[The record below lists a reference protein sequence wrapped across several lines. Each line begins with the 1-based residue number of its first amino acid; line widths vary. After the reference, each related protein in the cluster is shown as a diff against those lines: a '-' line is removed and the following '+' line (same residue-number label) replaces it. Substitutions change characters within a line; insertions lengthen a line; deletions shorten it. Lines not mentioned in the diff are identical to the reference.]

1 MRAPAPPPA
10 PPAPAGLFGNLS
22 VKETSPPPPKTEEE
36 PPSLLDAFSASLENA
51 STAVSDAFPATAA
64 AAADVF
70 GSGELAPAAPA
81 APPPP
86 PQETPKSPV
95 SPGGDPFAALTGLPL
110 TREDKYHAATAG
122 RTGPAFVAP
131 QSQQQMWQQQQQY
144 QQQQYQQQQAWQ
156 QQQWLRQ
163 QQMSGPPSFTA
174 APPMMPG
181 RAAAIP
187 PAAPGESPSGFA
199 FMGAPAPEA
208 DSFGFVS
215 DMIGAKK

>member
-1 MRAPAPPPA
+1 MDYSDPTKFMDVSQYMRPKEQLVAMGFPEGAAEATLAAHGGDFEAAANALAASAPA
-10 PPAPAGLFGNLS
+10 
-22 VKETSPPPPKTEEE
+22 
-36 PPSLLDAFSASLENA
+36 
-51 STAVSDAFPATAA
+51 
-64 AAADVF
+64 
-70 GSGELAPAAPA
+70 AAPA

-131 QSQQQMWQQQQQY
+131 QSQQQAWQQQQQY
-144 QQQQYQQQQAWQ
+144 QQQQAWQQQQQWQ

-187 PAAPGESPSGFA
+187 PAAPGDSPSGFA
-199 FMGAPAPEA
+199 FMGAPAKEA